1 MMKKIIFAIIF
12 LFSIVSFCLGSVI
25 SDVDKS
31 DIELSTRFDGTS
43 ILVFGALSSENNR
56 TSLLV
61 EVVGPPTSV
70 DIKTKVQIW
79 GIWISKKIAQF
90 QGIPSFYQIS
100 ISNSEHP
107 MLKEIEYQRLK
118 SVFYDFLEIISRSEN
133 GNGPEKYYSEL
144 TRLKKKLGNLSTFKE
159 KINII
164 ENKLFS
170 YKVNLPKK
178 IHPGIY
184 KIKVTLID
192 QHGKEISKS
201 EHRVKVLKVGV
212 QEFLSSNSKNN
223 PVFYG
228 LFSVIIALFMG
239 FSAAQLFRW
248 LYR

>member
-1 MMKKIIFAIIF
+1 MRKIIVAIIFA
-12 LFSIVSFCLGSVI
+12 FSMASFCLGSVI
-25 SDVDKS
+25 SDIDKS

-43 ILVFGALSSENNR
+43 LLVFGALSPEGDK

-70 DIKTKVQIW
+70 DIRKKVKIW
-79 GIWISKKIAQF
+79 GIWVNKKIAQF
-90 QGIPSFYQIS
+90 RNIPSFYQIS
-100 ISNSEHP
+100 TSNPEHP
-107 MLKEIEYQRLK
+107 ILKEIEYQRLK
-118 SVFYDFLEIISRSEN
+118 SIFYDFLETTSISEDKTSAEQ
-133 GNGPEKYYSEL
+133 YYGEL
-144 TRLKKKLGNLSTFKE
+144 TRLKKKLGNLSTFE
-159 KINII
+159 ESINII
-164 ENKLFS
+164 DNKLFS

-184 KIKVTLID
+184 KIRLTLID
-192 QHGKEISKS
+192 QKGIALSKS
-201 EHRVKVLKVGV
+201 EQRVNVSKVGI

-228 LFSVIIALFMG
+228 MFSVMIALLLG

>member
-1 MMKKIIFAIIF
+1 MMKKILFAIIF
-12 LFSIVSFCLGSVI
+12 LFSIASFCLGSVI

-43 ILVFGALSSENNR
+43 ILVFGAISSENNR

-61 EVVGPPTSV
+61 EVVGPPTTI
-70 DIKTKVQIW
+70 DIRKKVQIW
-79 GIWISKKIAQF
+79 GIWISNKIAQF
-90 QGIPSFYQIS
+90 QDIPSFYQIS
-100 ISNSEHP
+100 ISKPEHP
-107 MLKEIEYQRLK
+107 ILKEIEYQRLK
-118 SVFYDFLEIISRSEN
+118 SIFYDSLEIISSSEK
-133 GNGPEKYYSEL
+133 GNDPKKYYSEL
-144 TRLKKKLGNLSTFKE
+144 TRLKKKLGNLVTFKE

-170 YKVNLPKK
+170 HKVNLPKK

-184 KIKVTLID
+184 KIKMTLID
-192 QHGKEISKS
+192 QRGKELSKS
-201 EHRVKVLKVGV
+201 EHSVKVSKVGV

-228 LFSVIIALFMG
+228 LFSVIIALFLG

>member
-1 MMKKIIFAIIF
+1 MMKKIFFVIIF
-12 LFSIVSFCLGSVI
+12 LVSITSFCLGSVI

-43 ILVFGALSSENNR
+43 ILVFGALSSENDK

-61 EVVGPPTSV
+61 EIVGPPTSV
-70 DIKTKVQIW
+70 DIRKKVKIW
-79 GIWISKKIAQF
+79 GIWISKKIAHF
-90 QGIPSFYQIS
+90 QNIPSFYQIS
-100 ISNSEHP
+100 ISNPDHP
-107 MLKEIEYQRLK
+107 NLKEIEYQRLK
-118 SVFYDFLEIISRSEN
+118 SIFYDFLKIIST
-133 GNGPEKYYSEL
+133 PEKGNSHEQYYGEL

-170 YKVNLPKK
+170 YKVRLPKK

-184 KIKVTLID
+184 NIRMTLID
-192 QHGKEISKS
+192 QQGTELSKS
-201 EHRVKVLKVGV
+201 EHSIKVSKVGV

-228 LFSVIIALFMG
+228 LFSVIIALFLG

>member
-1 MMKKIIFAIIF
+1 MRKIIATLIF
-12 LFSIVSFCLGSVI
+12 SFFISTFCLGSVI
-25 SDVDKS
+25 SDIDRS

-43 ILVFGALSSENNR
+43 LLVFGALSPENDS

-61 EVVGPPTSV
+61 EVIGPSTSV
-70 DIKTKVQIW
+70 DITKKVQIW
-79 GIWISKKIAQF
+79 GIWVNKKIALF
-90 QGIPSFYQIS
+90 QDIPSFYQIS
-100 ISNSEHP
+100 ISNPEHP
-107 MLKEIEYQRLK
+107 ILKEIEYQKLK
-118 SVFYDFLEIISRSEN
+118 SIFYDFLETNST
-133 GNGPEKYYSEL
+133 PEDGDGVEQYYHEL
-144 TRLKKKLGNLSTFKE
+144 TRLKKKLGKLSIFEE

-164 ENKLFS
+164 DKKLFS

-184 KIKVTLID
+184 KIKMTLID
-192 QHGKEISKS
+192 QQGIELSKS
-201 EHRVKVLKVGV
+201 EQSVKVSKVGI

-228 LFSVIIALFMG
+228 LFSVIIALFLG

>member
-1 MMKKIIFAIIF
+1 MRELIFAIIF
-12 LFSIVSFCLGSVI
+12 LFSLSSFSLGTVI
-25 SDVDKS
+25 SDIDKS

-43 ILVFGALSSENNR
+43 LLVFGALSPENDS

-61 EVVGPPTSV
+61 EVIGPSTSV
-70 DIKTKVQIW
+70 NITKKVQIW
-79 GIWISKKIAQF
+79 GIWVNKKIALF
-90 QGIPSFYQIS
+90 QDIPSFYQIS
-100 ISNSEHP
+100 ISNPEHP
-107 MLKEIEYQRLK
+107 ILKEIEYQKLR
-118 SVFYDFLEIISRSEN
+118 SIFYDFLETTSISED
-133 GNGPEKYYSEL
+133 GNRAEQYYDEL
-144 TRLKKKLGNLSTFKE
+144 VRLKKKLGKLSAFEE

-164 ENKLFS
+164 DKKLFS

-184 KIKVTLID
+184 KIKMTLID
-192 QHGKEISKS
+192 QQGIELSRS
-201 EHRVKVLKVGV
+201 EQSVKVSKVGV

-228 LFSVIIALFMG
+228 LFSVIIALFLG